1 MNSEIS
7 VGALVINPA
16 RPEWGPG
23 KVIKLEAQRAY
34 VIWRNVLDQQPKTM
48 IPSAL
53 ILAKV
58 QRDPYLESVFEK
70 TVRRNSRP
78 RRERTSSDQIQRPIL
93 RRDFVGFTEADFVEL
108 AGSAWRGR
116 HSLGGLL
123 AATLRGTLKR
133 PYRSWGVKRRLEL
146 HIANENHYSSSDPF
160 PFPKLF
166 VYSQDRLTFG
176 FYMEAPL
183 NLSHPAAAKHT
194 YWRSFRKQ
202 LIENRNVSEILLRAM
217 EKHKLI
223 LADYYRRDRGVF
235 RGSFTVRDGAII
247 FESSI
252 DKHVD
257 NMTNDEFIHRITKP
271 KSREWMDLHVF
282 TEIDKAAAIGLKGEV
297 ATPILHVL
305 KDLSP
310 LYECS
315 LLLPDQN

>member
-1 MNSEIS
+1 MNSEIF

-16 RPEWGPG
+16 RPDWGPG
-23 KVIKLEAQRAY
+23 KVIRLEPQRAY
-34 VIWRNVLDQQPKTM
+34 VIWRNVLDHQPKTM

-58 QRDPYLESVFEK
+58 QTDPYLESVFEK

-78 RRERTSSDQIQRPIL
+78 KRERTNSDQIKRPIF

-123 AATLRGTLKR
+123 AATLRDSLKR
-133 PYRSWGVKRRLEL
+133 PYKSWGVKRRLEL

-176 FYMEAPL
+176 FYIEAPL
-183 NLSHPAAAKHT
+183 DPSHQAATKHT

-202 LIENRNVSEILLRAM
+202 LIEDKNVSEILLGAM

-235 RGSFTVRDGAII
+235 RGNFTVRDGSIV
-247 FESSI
+247 FESSV

-257 NMTNDEFIHRITKP
+257 DMTNDEFIHRITKP
-271 KSREWMDLHVF
+271 KSSEWMDLHVF
-282 TEIDKAAAIGLKGEV
+282 TEIDKAAAIELKGEV
-297 ATPILHVL
+297 ATPILNVL

-315 LLLPDQN
+315 ILFPDQN